1 MKPELS
7 PALEEPNGAPPDDPN
22 GTQWEISRLPPG
34 QALSRQGVMS
44 TKVYGKVFDA
54 AVSWAAMPGASIR
67 ESLSYSFE
75 PKDGFRGGWNT
86 KGLHQIAEELEKL
99 RKQLPKR

>member
-1 MKPELS
+1 
-7 PALEEPNGAPPDDPN
+7 
-22 GTQWEISRLPPG
+22 
-34 QALSRQGVMS
+34 MS